1 MSALDVALFKIFL
14 SVLRRSAIGEQFSLA
29 LGGLLSVVG
38 YATFSLT
45 EVPLRNG
52 LTLVFFVVLM
62 AVLVGMLKRRELG
75 FD

>member
-1 MSALDVALFKIFL
+1 
-14 SVLRRSAIGEQFSLA
+14 LA